1 MSQNFGPD
9 NGSLK
14 IRTRRT
20 GGAAKAGHDL
30 VIEVESWQATLDPE
44 AQPALTL
51 IADSRTLRVLDE
63 DVFEATPA
71 VVSRRLMLLP
81 ASLPS
86 SASSRSRQP
95 AFAPCVV

>member
-14 IRTRRT
+14 IRTGRT

-44 AQPALTL
+44 GQPALTL
-51 IADSRTLRVLDE
+51 PPTRVRC
-63 DVFEATPA
+63 ACSTA
-71 VVSRRLMLLP
+71 
-81 ASLPS
+81 AA
-86 SASSRSRQP
+86 ASSP
-95 AFAPCVV
+95 